1 MDMEEY
7 LSFVIVGHI
16 DHGKSTLIGRLLYDT
31 DSLPEEKIEEIKNT
45 CQMLGKPFE
54 FAYVMDHLD
63 EEREKGITIDTAQ
76 IFFKEGNRNYIIID
90 APGHKEFIKNM
101 LTGASQADSAVLI
114 VDVDEGIK
122 EQTRRHSYLL
132 SMLGI
137 EQVVVVFNKM
147 DKVDYKKERFEEVKN
162 ELEQFLLNFNIK
174 PSYMIPISAR
184 EGDNI
189 VNKSKNMEWYEG
201 TTVID
206 ALNSFKNRLGLLE
219 RALRFPIQD
228 VYEIDGKKIYV
239 GRIES
244 GKIRKCDSVSILPSG
259 ETVKVAS
266 IENFG
271 PELSEA
277 EAGRSTGITLDS
289 ETKAGR
295 GSMICG
301 SDSKPEPKTR
311 LKANV
316 FWMGN
321 ESVKK
326 GEEISYKSTTQ
337 EVGCKIASIERKIN
351 SSTLELLGT
360 DSDELGGL
368 EAGEVSLE
376 LDSPVVVDDFNNIP
390 PTGRFV
396 LIKNGLVQG
405 GGIVTHLE

>member
-1 MDMEEY
+1 MEEY

-31 DSLPEEKIEEIKNT
+31 DSLPEEKIEEIKST

-76 IFFKEGNRNYIIID
+76 IFFKKGNRNYIIID

-101 LTGASQADSAVLI
+101 LTGASQADAAVVI
-114 VDVDEGIK
+114 IDTDEGIK
-122 EQTRRHSYLL
+122 EQTRRHIYLL

-137 EQVVVVFNKM
+137 EQVIVVFNKM
-147 DKVDYKKERFEEVKN
+147 DKVGYKKERFEEVKA
-162 ELEQFLLNFNIK
+162 ELENFLSNFSIK
-174 PSYMIPISAR
+174 PAYMMPISAR
-184 EGDNI
+184 EGDNV
-189 VNKSKNMEWYEG
+189 VNKSENTGWYEG
-201 TTVID
+201 PTVID
-206 ALNSFKNRLGLLE
+206 ALNSFRNRLSLLE
-219 RALRFPIQD
+219 RALRFPVQD
-228 VYEIDGKKIYV
+228 IYEMDGKKIYA

-244 GKIRKCDSVSILPSG
+244 GKLKNGDSIVILPSG
-259 ETVKVAS
+259 ETATVAS

-277 EAGRSTGITLDS
+277 EAGRSTGITLDR
-289 ETKAGR
+289 ETKAER

-301 SDSKPEPKTR
+301 SGSKPEPKTKI
-311 LKANV
+311 KANV

-321 ESVKK
+321 DPVKK

-337 EVGCKIASIERKIN
+337 EVTCRIANIERKIN

-360 DSDELGGL
+360 DSDELAGL
-368 EAGEVSLE
+368 EAGQVSLE
-376 LDSPVVVDDFNNIP
+376 LDSPVVVDDFNDIP

-396 LIKNGLVQG
+396 LVKDGLVQG

>member
-1 MDMEEY
+1 MEEY

-31 DSLPEEKIEEIKNT
+31 NSLPEEKIEEIKST

-76 IFFKEGNRNYIIID
+76 IFFKKGNRNYIIID

-101 LTGASQADSAVLI
+101 LTGASQADAAVLI

-122 EQTRRHSYLL
+122 EQTKRHSYLL

-147 DKVDYKKERFEEVKN
+147 DKVGYSKERFEEIKT
-162 ELEQFLLNFNIK
+162 ELEGFLSNFNIR
-174 PSYMIPISAR
+174 PSYMIPISAK
-184 EGDNI
+184 EGDNV
-189 VNKSKNMEWYEG
+189 VNKSKNMDWYEG
-201 TTVID
+201 TTAIE
-206 ALNSFKNRLGLLE
+206 ALNSFKNRVSLVE
-219 RALRFPIQD
+219 RPLRLPLQD

-239 GRIES
+239 GRVES
-244 GKIRKCDSVSILPSG
+244 GTIRKGDSVYLLTSG
-259 ETVKVAS
+259 ETAKVAS

-271 PELSEA
+271 SELSEA
-277 EAGRSTGITLDS
+277 TAGRSTGITLDNES
-289 ETKAGR
+289 SAER
-295 GSMICG
+295 GTMVCG
-301 SDSKPEPKTR
+301 NDSRPDPKKI

-321 ESVKK
+321 EAVKK

-337 EVGCKIASIERKIN
+337 EVKCRISKINRKIN

-360 DSDELGGL
+360 DSDELAGL
-368 EAGEVSLE
+368 EAAEVLLE
-376 LDSPVVVDDFNNIP
+376 LDSSVVVDDFNNIP

-396 LIKNGLVQG
+396 LIKDGLVQG
-405 GGIVTHLE
+405 GGIVTDLEG

>member
-1 MDMEEY
+1 MEEY

-31 DSLPEEKIEEIKNT
+31 NSLPEEKIEEIKST

-76 IFFKEGNRNYIIID
+76 IFFKKGNRNYIIID

-101 LTGASQADSAVLI
+101 LTGASQADAAVLI

-122 EQTRRHSYLL
+122 EQTKRHSYLL

-147 DKVDYKKERFEEVKN
+147 DKVGYSKERFEEIKT
-162 ELEQFLLNFNIK
+162 ELEGFLSNFNIR
-174 PSYMIPISAR
+174 PSYMIPISAK
-184 EGDNI
+184 EGDNV
-189 VNKSKNMEWYEG
+189 VNKSKNMDWYEG
-201 TTVID
+201 TTAIE
-206 ALNSFKNRLGLLE
+206 ALNSFKNRVSLVE
-219 RALRFPIQD
+219 RPLRLPLQD

-239 GRIES
+239 GRVES
-244 GKIRKCDSVSILPSG
+244 GTIRKGDSVYLLTSG
-259 ETVKVAS
+259 ETAKVAS

-271 PELSEA
+271 SELSEA
-277 EAGRSTGITLDS
+277 TAGRSTGITLDNES
-289 ETKAGR
+289 SAER
-295 GSMICG
+295 GTMVCG
-301 SDSKPEPKTR
+301 NDSRPDPKKI

-321 ESVKK
+321 EAVKK

-337 EVGCKIASIERKIN
+337 EVKCRISKINRKIN

-360 DSDELGGL
+360 DSDELAGL
-368 EAGEVSLE
+368 EAAEVLLE
-376 LDSPVVVDDFNNIP
+376 LDSSVVVDDFNSIP

-396 LIKNGLVQG
+396 LIKDGLVQG
-405 GGIVTHLE
+405 GGIVTDLEG

>member
-1 MDMEEY
+1 MEEY

-31 DSLPEEKIEEIKNT
+31 DSLPEEKIEEIKST
-45 CQMLGKPFE
+45 CNMLGKPFE

-76 IFFKEGNRNYIIID
+76 IFFKKGNRNYIIID

-101 LTGASQADSAVLI
+101 LTGASQADAAVVI

-122 EQTRRHSYLL
+122 EQTRRHIYLL

-137 EQVVVVFNKM
+137 KQIVVVFNKM
-147 DKVDYKKERFEEVKN
+147 DKVEYNKERFEEVKN
-162 ELEQFLLNFNIK
+162 GLEEFISNFNIK
-174 PSYMIPISAR
+174 PSYMIPISAK
-184 EGDNI
+184 EGDNV
-189 VNKSKNMEWYEG
+189 VNKSANMGWYEG
-201 TTVID
+201 TSVID

-219 RALRFPIQD
+219 RALRFPVQD
-228 VYEIDGKKIYV
+228 VYEMDGKKIYA

-244 GKIRKCDSVSILPSG
+244 GKLRTGDTVSVLPSG
-259 ETVKVAS
+259 ENAKVAT

-301 SDSKPEPKTR
+301 SDSKPEPKTK

-321 ESVKK
+321 EPVKK
-326 GEEISYKSTTQ
+326 DEKISYKSTTQ
-337 EVGCKIASIERKIN
+337 EVGCRIASIDRKIN

-360 DSDELGGL
+360 DADELSGL
-368 EAGEVSLE
+368 EAGEVLLE
-376 LDSPVVVDDFNNIP
+376 LDSPVVVDDFNDIP

-405 GGIVTHLE
+405 GGIVTNLE

>member
-1 MDMEEY
+1 MEEY

-31 DSLPEEKIEEIKNT
+31 GSLPEGKIEEIKKT
-45 CQMLGKPFE
+45 CEMLGKPLE

-76 IFFKEGNRNYIIID
+76 IFFKKGKRDYVIID

-101 LTGASQADSAVLI
+101 LTGASQADAALLI
-114 VDVDEGIK
+114 VDVDEGVR

-132 SMLGI
+132 GMLGI
-137 EQVVVVFNKM
+137 KQVIVVFNKM
-147 DKVDYKKERFEEVKN
+147 DKIGYKKERFEEVKD
-162 ELEQFLLNFNIK
+162 ELEKFLSNFNIK
-174 PSYMIPISAR
+174 PSYMIPISAK
-184 EGDNI
+184 EGDNVVDGS
-189 VNKSKNMEWYEG
+189 VNMDWYNG
-201 TTVID
+201 ITVIE
-206 ALNSFKNRLGLLE
+206 ALNSFKNRLSLRE
-219 RALRFPIQD
+219 RPLRFPLQD
-228 VYEIDGKKIYV
+228 VYERDGKKIFV

-244 GKIRKCDSVSILPSG
+244 GRIRKGDSVSILPSG
-259 ETVKVAS
+259 ETAVVTS

-271 PELSEA
+271 PELFEA
-277 EAGRSTGITLDS
+277 GAGRSTGITLSD
-289 ETKAGR
+289 EGGAGR

-301 SDSKPEPKTR
+301 SDSKPKPKSR
-311 LKANV
+311 IKANV

-321 ESVKK
+321 EPLKK
-326 GEEISYKSTTQ
+326 EEEISYKSTTQ
-337 EVGCKIASIERKIN
+337 EVRCRIVKIHRKIN

-376 LDSPVVVDDFNNIP
+376 LESAVVVDDFNDMP

-396 LIKNGLVQG
+396 LVRNGLVQG
-405 GGIVTHLE
+405 GGIVIPLE